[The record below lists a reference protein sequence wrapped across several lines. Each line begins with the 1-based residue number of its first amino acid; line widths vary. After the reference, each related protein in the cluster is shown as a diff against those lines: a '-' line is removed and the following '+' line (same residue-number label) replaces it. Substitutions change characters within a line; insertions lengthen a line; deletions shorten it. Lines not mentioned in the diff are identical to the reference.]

1 MASDPTSTF
10 YQGPVWC
17 MEWYRS
23 YGDCFTPL
31 VLLMTS
37 DGVLVG
43 VVPLAVEKATG
54 RLTFASDNM
63 ADYREVV
70 TRPAYREAV
79 VAEMLRVYKSGSFPN
94 TFRLGPTQ
102 PESKTVDIVCQL
114 TAPALKLRTITR
126 GHACW
131 RFWFNEPAAAMKIAA
146 KESVRRHLNYY
157 KRQGPVLLQH
167 ITDAD
172 TWNTIKDEFFDQ
184 HSLRQL
190 AVGRPISFNEPR
202 KREFYGALIEHH
214 SEIVHVTVLRA
225 AGKFIAGHFGYL
237 WRDVLYWGASS
248 FDVREERH
256 SPGQVLIALLLQ
268 RLSMDG
274 LNGVDF
280 TLGTEDFKARFGNSC
295 VSLPSVEIYAKG
307 RPYFT
312 RKIRDRIVT
321 SAKALVANSAGQR
334 KWSAIRQLGEYIRR
348 EAEQLRE
355 SGLKIGLANLT
366 KRGLENFTQK
376 TKELIYVAT
385 PDKAHLS
392 ELRLAPG
399 QTFSF
404 RTNEIN
410 DLLKYANASRETL
423 RELVAAIKSTSGLY
437 QSERSLHTILLND
450 RLAGW
455 GWSHLPEAVSLS
467 AGLPQLPES
476 HPDVVMIFGTFV
488 LPEYRQKQLEQA
500 LLSHILRER
509 FDSGARTAYVLCGE
523 TNIALREAL
532 ESVGF
537 RPLPVNSSQ

>member
-1 MASDPTSTF
+1 
-10 YQGPVWC
+10 
-17 MEWYRS
+17 
-23 YGDCFTPL
+23 
-31 VLLMTS
+31 MTS

-43 VVPLAVEKATG
+43 IVPLAVERATG
-54 RLTFASDNM
+54 RLTFATDNM
-63 ADYREVV
+63 ADYCDVV

-102 PESKTVDIVCQL
+102 PESKTVDIVCEL

-131 RFWFNEPAAAMKIAA
+131 RSWFNEPAASMKIAA
-146 KESVRRHLNYY
+146 KESVRRRLNYY
-157 KRQGPVLLQH
+157 KRQGPVLLQR

-172 TWNTIKDEFFDQ
+172 TWNAIKDEFFDQ

-190 AVGRPISFNEPR
+190 AVGRPISFNEQR
-202 KREFYGALIEHH
+202 KREFYGALIEQHP
-214 SEIVHVTVLRA
+214 EMMHVTVLRA

-248 FDVREERH
+248 FDVREEKH

-268 RLSMDG
+268 KASMDG
-274 LNGVDF
+274 LSGVDF
-280 TLGTEDFKARFGNSC
+280 TLGTEDFKARFG
-295 VSLPSVEIYAKG
+295 LPSVEIYAKG

-321 SAKALVANSAGQR
+321 SAKALVANGAGQQ
-334 KWSAIRQLGEYIRR
+334 KWGAILRLREYIHR

-355 SGLKIGLANLT
+355 SGLKIGLANFT
-366 KRGLENFTQK
+366 KRSLGDSTQN

-392 ELRLAPG
+392 ELTLAPG

-410 DLLKYANASRETL
+410 DLLRYADASRETL

-467 AGLPQLPES
+467 ARLPQLPQS
-476 HPDVVMIFGTFV
+476 DPDVVMIFGTFI